1 MKTQHFGR
9 VVAAALMGLTL
20 AASAAQRN
28 ILVII
33 ADDIGLDSLSRW
45 NSDASAS
52 FPPVPTIEALA
63 GRGITFTQ
71 AYANPTCSPTR
82 AAILT
87 GRNGWRTG
95 VLSPSSS
102 DLPASE
108 TTLPELFAE
117 QQLGYELASF
127 GKWHLGGGDSGP
139 NDIGG
144 WPHFSGSL
152 GGALGLESQPRT
164 YYNWTK
170 VVDGV
175 STALTD
181 AYATSENVTDAVD
194 WIGEQGTN
202 RWFAWIGF
210 NAAHTPY
217 HKPPA
222 DLHTYSLPV
231 GAPTNNPRPHFEA
244 MIESMDTEMGRLLAG
259 IDTNET
265 TIIFLGDNGTAADV
279 IQPPYDIT
287 GRAKGT
293 LYEGGT
299 HVPMIVAG
307 PDVVDGGRTNDS
319 VVHCA
324 DLFATIL
331 ELAGGTLPASGG
343 EDSRSLVP
351 ILGNQPFAPAN
362 DWILMESDALLAN
375 TTTGRAIRNDQYKLI
390 RMVGRADKFY
400 DMGADPLESTN
411 LLDGTL
417 SAAEQAVYDA
427 FSAQL
432 DSWVKTEVVVY
443 VDADNTAG
451 PWDGASW
458 TSAYATVQAG
468 IDAASSAGGGAVWV
482 AEGIYLPTT
491 DSDRTASFTMAGNVD
506 LYGGFA
512 GTETDRAQRDPSLY
526 ASVLSGDIGVSGV
539 DADNSYHVVIGAS
552 DAVLDGFTIR
562 DGQADGARQNQ
573 HGGGLYCVDEV
584 SPTVV
589 GCTFADNQ
597 AGEGAGVYAYNASSS
612 DFSECEFTGNTANR
626 GGALLL
632 RNGCS
637 GTFSNCTFSAN
648 FAAWAGGAIYAD
660 YGSSP
665 TFSGCAF
672 ANNSTTG
679 KGGAFFT
686 DDLASQVGI
695 SSPVFVDC
703 AFTGNSATYRGGGIY
718 NFDGSETSVANSS
731 FTGNSAG
738 IGGGA
743 IANDL
748 NSELTLSGV
757 TYAGNSSTSGEADV
771 DSDGTS
777 VVY

>member
-1 MKTQHFGR
+1 MTM
-9 VVAAALMGLTL
+9 ATTAT
-20 AASAAQRN
+20 QRN

-45 NSDASAS
+45 NSDADAS
-52 FPPVPTIEALA
+52 YPPVPTIEALA
-63 GRGITFTQ
+63 ERGITFTQ

-95 VLSPSSS
+95 VLSPNSP
-102 DLPASE
+102 DLPDSE
-108 TTLPELFAE
+108 VTLPELFAE
-117 QQLGYELASF
+117 QELDYELASF
-127 GKWHLGGGDSGP
+127 GKWHLGGGDTGP
-139 NDIGG
+139 NDTGG

-152 GGALGLESQPRT
+152 GGSLGSESQPRT

-175 STALTD
+175 STSLTD

-194 WIGEQGTN
+194 WIDEQGTN
-202 RWFAWIGF
+202 NWFAWIGF
-210 NAAHTPY
+210 NAAHTPF
-217 HKPPA
+217 HKPPV
-222 DLHTYSLPV
+222 DLHSYSLPA

-244 MIESMDTEMGRLLAG
+244 MIESMDSEMGRLFAG

-265 TIIFLGDNGTAADV
+265 TIIFLGDNGTDASV
-279 IQPPYDIT
+279 TQPPYDIT

-307 PDVVDGGRTNDS
+307 PDVVDGGRTNGS

-331 ELAGGTLPASGG
+331 ELAGGTLPDSGG

-351 ILGNQPFAPAN
+351 IFENQPFAPSN
-362 DWILMESDALLAN
+362 DWILVESDSLLGN
-375 TTTGRAIRNDQYKLI
+375 TTTGRAIRNDRYKLI
-390 RMVGRADKFY
+390 RIVGRNDQFY
-400 DMGADPLESTN
+400 DMSVDELESTN
-411 LLDGTL
+411 LLNGTL
-417 SAAEQAVYDA
+417 TAAEQAVYDT

-432 DSWVKTEVVVY
+432 DSWVATEFVVY
-443 VDADNTAG
+443 VDADQMAG

-458 TSAYATVQAG
+458 ASAYTTVQAG
-468 IDAASSAGGGAVWV
+468 IDAASSAGGGDVWV
-482 AEGIYLPTT
+482 AEGTYRPTT
-491 DSDRTASFTMAGNVD
+491 DTDRTVSFTMAADVD
-506 LYGGFA
+506 LYGGFS
-512 GTETDRAQRDPSLY
+512 GTESNLDQRDPSVY
-526 ASVLSGDIGVSGV
+526 ASILSGDIGVSGV
-539 DADNSYHVVIGAS
+539 DADNSYHVVVGAS
-552 DAVLDGFTIR
+552 DATLNGFIIR

-573 HGGGLYCVDEV
+573 HGGGLYCVDEI
-584 SPTVV
+584 SPTVIQ
-589 GCTFADNQ
+589 CTFTENY

-612 DFSECEFTGNTANR
+612 DFTDCEFSANTANR

-637 GTFSNCTFSAN
+637 GAFSGCSFVSNVAV
-648 FAAWAGGAIYAD
+648 WAGGAIYAD

-665 TFSGCAF
+665 TFTDCTFS
-672 ANNSTTG
+672 NNSTTG

-695 SSPVFVDC
+695 SSPVFADC
-703 AFTGNSATYRGGGIY
+703 SFTGNSATYRGGGIY
-718 NFDGSETSVANSS
+718 NFDGSETSVSDS
-731 FTGNSAG
+731 TFTGNSAG

-757 TYAGNSSTSGEADV
+757 TYSGNSSTSGEADV
-771 DSDGTS
+771 DSDSTS

>member
-1 MKTQHFGR
+1 MKKQNVR
-9 VVAAALMGLTL
+9 WLVAAAISFLTM
-20 AASAAQRN
+20 AGSAAQRN

-33 ADDIGLDSLSRW
+33 ADDIGLDSLSHW

-52 FPPVPTIEALA
+52 FPPVPTLGTLA
-63 GRGITFTQ
+63 ERGITFSQ

-82 AAILT
+82 ASILT

-95 VLSPSSS
+95 VLSPQSA
-102 DLPASE
+102 DLPDSE
-108 TTLPELFAE
+108 ITLPELFAA
-117 QQLGYELASF
+117 QQLDYQLASF
-127 GKWHLGGGDSGP
+127 GKWHLGGGDTGP

-152 GGALGLESQPRT
+152 GGSLGSVSQPRT

-170 VVDGV
+170 VVNGV
-175 STALTD
+175 STSLTD
-181 AYATSENVTDAVD
+181 AYATSENVTDAVN
-194 WIGEQGTN
+194 WIDDQGTN
-202 RWFAWIGF
+202 NWFAWIGF
-210 NAAHTPY
+210 NAAHTPF
-217 HKPPA
+217 HKPPT
-222 DLHTYSLPV
+222 DLHTYSLPI

-259 IDTNET
+259 LDTNDT
-265 TIIFLGDNGTAADV
+265 TIIFLGDNGTDSTV

-307 PDVVDGGRTNDS
+307 PDVVAGGRTSDS

-331 ELAGGTLPASGG
+331 ELAGGSLPASGG

-351 ILGNQPFAPAN
+351 IFGNQTFAPSN
-362 DWILMESDALLAN
+362 DWILVESDSLLGN

-390 RMVGRADKFY
+390 RIEGRADKFY
-400 DMGADPLESTN
+400 DMSVDELESTN
-411 LLDGTL
+411 LLNGSLT
-417 SAAEQAVYDA
+417 AAEQAVYDT

-432 DSWVKTEVVVY
+432 DSWVTTDVLVY
-443 VDADNTAG
+443 VDADNVAG

-458 TSAYATVQAG
+458 ASAYTTVQAG

-482 AEGIYLPTT
+482 AEGTYLPTT
-491 DSDRTASFTMAGNVD
+491 GSDRTASFSMAGNVD

-512 GTETDRAQRDPSLY
+512 GMESELVQRDPSAY
-526 ASVLSGDIGVSGV
+526 ASILSGDIGVSGV
-539 DADNSYHVVIGAS
+539 DADNSYHVIVGAS
-552 DAVLDGFTIR
+552 DATLDGFTIR

-573 HGGGLYCVDEV
+573 HGGGLYCVDEI

-589 GCTFADNQ
+589 QCTFTANV

-612 DFSECEFTGNTANR
+612 DFTDCAFVGNTANR

-637 GTFSNCTFSAN
+637 GSFSNCTFSENA
-648 FAAWAGGAIYAD
+648 AAWAGGAIYAD

-665 TFSGCAF
+665 TFSDCVF
-672 ANNSTTG
+672 SNNSTAG

-703 AFTGNSATYRGGGIY
+703 SFNGNSATYRGGGIY
-718 NFDGSETSVANSS
+718 NFDGSETSVTDST

-757 TYAGNSSTSGEADV
+757 TYSGNHSTSGAADV
-771 DSDGTS
+771 DSDSTS
-777 VVY
+777 VVQ